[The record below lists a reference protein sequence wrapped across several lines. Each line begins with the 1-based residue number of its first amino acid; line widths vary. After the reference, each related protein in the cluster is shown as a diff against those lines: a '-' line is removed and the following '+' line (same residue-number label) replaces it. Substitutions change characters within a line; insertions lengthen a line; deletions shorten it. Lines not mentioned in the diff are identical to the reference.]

1 SFALPLDK
9 LTAFQTRF
17 HTRILEGYGMTETAS
32 QCTINPFD
40 APKVGSAGKAFKT
53 DVAIMNDGKIMNS
66 ANRIGEIVVRGD
78 HVISDY
84 LDPHP
89 DAFQDGWFLTG
100 DLGYLDEDGYLF
112 VKGRKKDIINH
123 GGEKVA
129 PAQVENSLS
138 QLSFVKEI
146 SVIGT
151 PDTLYGEAVTAV
163 VISQGIQSEDLER
176 QKIMAH
182 ARATLANYE
191 QPTRIFFVQDYP
203 RNATG
208 KVIRLKLREQ
218 VMSTLLGR
226 VG

>member
-1 SFALPLDK
+1 
-9 LTAFQTRF
+9 
-17 HTRILEGYGMTETAS
+17 MTETAS
-32 QCTINPFD
+32 QCTINPFN

-53 DVAIMNDGKIMNS
+53 DVAIMNDGEIVKTN
-66 ANRIGEIVVRGD
+66 NQIGEIVVRGD
-78 HVISDY
+78 HVINDY

-89 DAFQDGWFLTG
+89 EAFENGWFLTG
-100 DLGYLDEDGYLF
+100 DIGYLDEDGYLF
-112 VKGRKKDIINH
+112 VKGRKKDIINR

-138 QLSFVKEI
+138 QLNFIKEV

-163 VISQGIQSEDLER
+163 VISQGLQSEDLEQ
-176 QKIMAH
+176 QKIIAH
-182 ARATLANYE
+182 AKATLAKYE
-191 QPTRIFFVQDYP
+191 QPTRIFFVNDYP

-208 KVIRLKLREQ
+208 KVVRLKLREQ
-218 VMSTLLGR
+218 VMSTLVGR